1 MCTRYSGTTKSF
13 SKLKKQTFY
22 SFRNCR
28 PGKYILRYSRKKLK
42 NSFLCYKNKKFKKS
56 KNWRFF
62 EGVYSLEKL
71 FLALKYQKNIFLGY
85 KRHFLALQVLKMA
98 ILQSNISQEKV
109 FYDILERKNAFLG
122 NKNKKFKKSK
132 N

>member
-1 MCTRYSGTTKSF
+1 MVFVKNWPFFHFILLGIVG
-13 SKLKKQTFY
+13 QENIFY
-22 SFRNCR
+22 D
-28 PGKYILRYSRKKLK
+28 ILERKD
-42 NSFLCYKNKKFKKS
+42 SFLCYINKKFKKS
-56 KNWRFF
+56 KNWRFS

-98 ILQSNISQEKV
+98 ILQTFFLSNISQEKV
-109 FYDILERKNAFLG
+109 FYDTLERKNAFLG

>member
-1 MCTRYSGTTKSF
+1 MVFVKNWPFFHFILLGIVG
-13 SKLKKQTFY
+13 QENIFY
-22 SFRNCR
+22 D
-28 PGKYILRYSRKKLK
+28 ILERK
-42 NSFLCYKNKKFKKS
+42 NSFLYYKNKKFKKS

-71 FLALKYQKNIFLGY
+71 FLALKYPKNIFLGY

-98 ILQSNISQEKV
+98 ILQTFFLSNISQEKV

-122 NKNKKFKKSK
+122 NKNKKLKKSK